1 MAYREFRKNSAE
13 TVRVCATQ
21 YKGYDLIDVR
31 IFAKTRNGEI
41 VPTRKGVSLNVD
53 QIHDLIECL
62 VWSLQQPCKEGA
74 EAEEAICLSEEEADR
89 LARHAH
95 SVLSRH
101 GLAVHWD
108 TAESMIL
115 QDPEMKCF
123 SKWQL
128 HYVLVTRK
136 DLFYKEDA
144 GCYRAR

>member
-13 TVRVCATQ
+13 TVRVCATKYQ
-21 YKGYDLIDVR
+21 GYDLIDIR
-31 IFAKTRNGEI
+31 IFAKIKTGEI

-62 VWSLQQPCKEGA
+62 TWALQQPCKEGA
-74 EAEEAICLSEEEADR
+74 GAEEAPCISEEEADR
-89 LARHAH
+89 LARHAYN
-95 SVLSRH
+95 VLSRH

-108 TAESMIL
+108 IAESMIL

-123 SKWQL
+123 TKWQL

-136 DLFYKEDA
+136 DLFAKEDA
-144 GCYRAR
+144 GCYIAR